1 MLHREHPGLGLGHE
15 LRTLLGVHE
24 LLSFEKEL
32 LHEVRESIGLFNL
45 ALETLSALCLDEA
58 VGIVLGRQD
67 DEARL
72 LHVRDDGRGRL
83 KRTTRSLAA
92 GGVAVEREVDAVGE
106 LEELPDMLGRD
117 RRTECGD
124 GLLEPGLRKL
134 DHVHVALAD
143 DGAALAV
150 DRLPAF
156 EIAVELA
163 ALVVDRRFGT
173 VEVLGLLV
181 AVHRAGAETDHKP
194 LGVADREHDAPSERI
209 VAPVVPDVDETALLK
224 RPVGILLSEKGLK
237 GMPVVGR
244 IAETELRGRGGRN
257 TAVLEIIGGS
267 CVPPELLRVKGRGL
281 SHVVRERARLLAGLD
296 LCGRAVLGNPNSR
309 EIARDF
315 F

>member
-45 ALETLSALCLDEA
+45 ALETLSALRLDEA

-72 LHVRDDGRGRL
+72 LHVRDDGQGRL

-124 GLLEPGLRKL
+124 GLLSLTPKSLG
-134 DHVHVALAD
+134 
-143 DGAALAV
+143 
-150 DRLPAF
+150 PQSAF
-156 EIAVELA
+156 G
-163 ALVVDRRFGT
+163 F
-173 VEVLGLLV
+173 
-181 AVHRAGAETDHKP
+181 
-194 LGVADREHDAPSERI
+194 
-209 VAPVVPDVDETALLK
+209 
-224 RPVGILLSEKGLK
+224 
-237 GMPVVGR
+237 
-244 IAETELRGRGGRN
+244 N
-257 TAVLEIIGGS
+257 
-267 CVPPELLRVKGRGL
+267 
-281 SHVVRERARLLAGLD
+281 
-296 LCGRAVLGNPNSR
+296 
-309 EIARDF
+309 
-315 F
+315 